1 MAKITLHSD
10 NQISATSVSNTFID
24 EYMSDA
30 NGEFV
35 KIYLYLLRLMNA
47 PEASFSISSIAD
59 KFGHMEKD
67 IRRALAYWERMN
79 LLQLEYDGDKNLT
92 GIRLLDSVPRQ
103 SGGTAV
109 TGGGQDASVPREGQ
123 TVKTAQTSSAGGQAI
138 APASPAGTPEA
149 APDVCA
155 DTVPAKKNYSPDD
168 VLRFREDEAFADLL
182 FVTERYLGR
191 TLTATD
197 INTISYLYDKDGLGF
212 STELIEYLI
221 ESCVSSNHASIRYIE
236 KVALGWAKQHITTV
250 EEAKQGSPVLGK
262 TYYKVMSCFGLSG
275 QRMLVPSE
283 TAFISRWINEYGF
296 SDDIIAEACNRTMQ
310 RLHQPSFEYA
320 DKLLANWRDARVHH
334 LSDIIKL
341 DSAHQNQKKNAA
353 VAATAASPNRF
364 NNFKQ
369 RDYDFDQ
376 LEKMLLT
383 TNAH

>member
-35 KIYLYLLRLMNA
+35 KIYLYLLRLMNT

-67 IRRALAYWERMN
+67 IKRALAYWERMN

-92 GIRLLDSVPRQ
+92 GVRLLDSVSRQ
-103 SGGTAV
+103 ADGADTPEQAFPAEYKQTAQQQPAAA
-109 TGGGQDASVPREGQ
+109 TAKQTDASHVWTETAIPTPSAPSVPSKRQ
-123 TVKTAQTSSAGGQAI
+123 YSA
-138 APASPAGTPEA
+138 
-149 APDVCA
+149 
-155 DTVPAKKNYSPDD
+155 DD
-168 VLRFREDEAFADLL
+168 ILHFREDESFADVL
-182 FVTERYLGR
+182 FITERYLGR
-191 TLTATD
+191 TLSATD

-212 STELIEYLI
+212 SAELIEYLI
-221 ESCVSSNHASIRYIE
+221 ESCVSNNHSSIRYIE
-236 KVALGWAKQHITTV
+236 KVALGWAKRGITTV

-262 TYYKVMSCFGLSG
+262 TYYKVMSCFGISG

-283 TAFISRWINEYGF
+283 ISFISRWINEFGF
-296 SDDIIAEACNRTMQ
+296 SDEIIAEACNRTMQ

-320 DKLLANWRDARVHH
+320 DKLLANWHDAKVHH
-334 LSDIIKL
+334 LSDIVKL
-341 DSAHQNQKKNAA
+341 DSAHQNQKKNTA
-353 VAATAASPNRF
+353 VAATAASPNKF

-369 RDYDFDQ
+369 RTYDFDQ
-376 LEKMLLT
+376 LEKLLLT
-383 TNAH
+383 TDVH

>member
-103 SGGTAV
+103 AGCTSAPGDGQNAAMPEEGRVEQAPNGTAAV
-109 TGGGQDASVPREGQ
+109 E
-123 TVKTAQTSSAGGQAI
+123 SAA
-138 APASPAGTPEA
+138 APASPAKTPKA
-149 APDVCA
+149 APIASDGA
-155 DTVPAKKNYSPDD
+155 VPTKKNYSADD

-191 TLTATD
+191 TLSATD
-197 INTISYLYDKDGLGF
+197 INTISYLYDRDGLGF

-221 ESCVSSNHASIRYIE
+221 ESCVSNNHSSIRYIE

-262 TYYKVMSCFGLSG
+262 TYYKVMSCFGISG

-283 TAFISRWINEYGF
+283 VAFISRWINEYGF

-310 RLHQPSFEYA
+310 RVHQPSFEYA
-320 DKLLANWRDARVHH
+320 DKLLANWHDAKVHH
-334 LSDIIKL
+334 LSDIVKL
-341 DSAHQNQKKNAA
+341 DSAHQNQKKNTA

-376 LEKMLLT
+376 LEKLLLT
-383 TNAH
+383 TNVH